1 MCLGVPGKII
11 ELKENYRAVVD
22 VNGNQTEI
30 SVRLT
35 PDVKLGQYVLIHAGF
50 AMETMD
56 ESAAQETM
64 QCLLEVLRYAEL

>member
-1 MCLGVPGKII
+1 MCLGVPGKVI
-11 ELKENYRAVVD
+11 ELKENHRAVVD

-35 PDVKLGQYVLIHAGF
+35 PDVETDQYVLIHAGF
-50 AMETMD
+50 AMEIMD

>member
-1 MCLGVPGKII
+1 MCLGVPGKVI

-35 PDVKLGQYVLIHAGF
+35 PDVKTGQYVLIHAGF
-50 AMETMD
+50 AMEIMD

-64 QCLLEVLRYAEL
+64 QYLLEVLRYAEL

>member
-1 MCLGVPGKII
+1 MCLGVPGKVI
-11 ELKENYRAVVD
+11 ELKENHRAVVD

-35 PDVKLGQYVLIHAGF
+35 PDVETDQYVLIHAGF
-50 AMETMD
+50 AMEIMD

-64 QCLLEVLRYAEL
+64 QCLLEVIRYAEL